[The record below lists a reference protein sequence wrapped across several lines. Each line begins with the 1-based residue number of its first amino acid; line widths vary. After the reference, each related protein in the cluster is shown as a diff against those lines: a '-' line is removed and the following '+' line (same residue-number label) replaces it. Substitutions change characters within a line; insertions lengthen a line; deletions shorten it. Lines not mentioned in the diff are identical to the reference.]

1 MNKKK
6 ETKPNKN
13 GKSNNN
19 HTAVGDITSE
29 ADLKG
34 FLLNIRDKM
43 AEQIAA
49 PVYAV
54 SALNQI
60 LTTPELNKLLNE
72 ENKELSRDIWLRI
85 KQSGFQL
92 SNPPM
97 LFASEK

>member
-1 MNKKK
+1 MKNKK
-6 ETKPNKN
+6 ETKTKTA
-13 GKSNNN
+13 KSVDVNQ
-19 HTAVGDITSE
+19 AMGDISNE
-29 ADLKG
+29 SDLKA

-43 AEQIAA
+43 AEQAAA

-60 LTTPELNKLLNE
+60 LSTPSLFKLLDE

-92 SNPPM
+92 ANPPM
-97 LFASEK
+97 LFAADK